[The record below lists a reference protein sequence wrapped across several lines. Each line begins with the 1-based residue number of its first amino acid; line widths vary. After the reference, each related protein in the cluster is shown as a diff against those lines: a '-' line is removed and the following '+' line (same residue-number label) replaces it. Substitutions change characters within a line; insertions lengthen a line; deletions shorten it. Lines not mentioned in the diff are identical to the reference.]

1 MSPTMLLGRVVL
13 PGIGLILAVALF
25 WQAVRNV
32 PAGTE
37 SELLPAVRAPSA
49 QRDAPSSPGRITA
62 EGRVVAYPDAEV
74 TVGTEVLGT
83 ILRMPAREKQA
94 VHKGDLLLEL
104 RADEVRASLREAHA
118 RRIEADADLQSE
130 QERVRLDRILPALA
144 GREVRPLAS
153 RPDMSA
159 VVARRD
165 AAKAAVERLEAELA
179 RYRIVAPIDGVI
191 VARHADL
198 GETVNA
204 ASPLVTIVD
213 LNRLRVEAEIN
224 EFDIARVS
232 PGARA
237 TIAAEGFRGRRW
249 RGVVEEIADLVAPR
263 QTRPED
269 PGRPTDVRI
278 LPVKIALREATPLK
292 LGQRVEVEIL
302 DPEQDH

>member
-32 PAGTE
+32 PAGTR
-37 SELLPAVRAPSA
+37 SEALPAVRAPSA
-49 QRDAPSSPGRITA
+49 QGDAPSSSRRITA

-118 RRIEADADLQSE
+118 RRIEADAELQFE

-232 PGARA
+232 LGARA
-237 TIAAEGFRGRRW
+237 TIAAEGYRGRRW

-269 PGRPTDVRI
+269 PGRPTDERI
-278 LPVKIALREATPLK
+278 LPVRIAFREATPLK
-292 LGQRVEVEIL
+292 LGQRVEVEIFE
-302 DPEQDH
+302 PEQEH

>member
-1 MSPTMLLGRVVL
+1 MSPTILLGRVVL
-13 PGIGLILAVALF
+13 PGIGLVLAVALF
-25 WQAVRNV
+25 WQVVRNV
-32 PAGTE
+32 PAGTG
-37 SELLPAVRAPSA
+37 SEASPAGRAPAA
-49 QRDAPSSPGRITA
+49 QGDALSSGRITA

-83 ILRMPAREKQA
+83 ILRIPAREKLA
-94 VHKGDLLLEL
+94 VRKGDLLLEL
-104 RADEVRASLREAHA
+104 RSDEVRASLREAHA
-118 RRIEADADLQSE
+118 RRIEADADLQFE

-144 GREVRPLAS
+144 GREVRPLSS

-165 AAKAAVERLEAELA
+165 AAKAEVERLEAELA

-204 ASPLVTIVD
+204 AAPLVTIVD

-232 PGARA
+232 LGARA
-237 TIAAEGFRGRRW
+237 TIAAEGYRGRRW
-249 RGVVEEIADLVAPR
+249 RAVVEEIADLVGPR
-263 QTRPED
+263 QSRPED
-269 PGRPTDVRI
+269 PGRPTDDRI
-278 LPVKIALREATPLK
+278 LPVKIAFREATPLK
-292 LGQRVEVEIL
+292 LGQRIEVEIFEPEL
-302 DPEQDH
+302 DH

>member
-1 MSPTMLLGRVVL
+1 MPL
-13 PGIGLILAVALF
+13 PL
-25 WQAVRNV
+25 Q
-32 PAGTE
+32 GT
-37 SELLPAVRAPSA
+37 R
-49 QRDAPSSPGRITA
+49 RSSSGRITA

-118 RRIEADADLQSE
+118 RRIEADADLQFE

-179 RYRIVAPIDGVI
+179 RYRIIAPIDGVI

-232 PGARA
+232 LGAARRSPRRA
-237 TIAAEGFRGRRW
+237 IEAGA
-249 RGVVEEIADLVAPR
+249 GVGSSTRSPTSSPPARLAPKI
-263 QTRPED
+263 PA
-269 PGRPTDVRI
+269 GRPTNASFPSRS
-278 LPVKIALREATPLK
+278 PSEKRP
-292 LGQRVEVEIL
+292 
-302 DPEQDH
+302 P